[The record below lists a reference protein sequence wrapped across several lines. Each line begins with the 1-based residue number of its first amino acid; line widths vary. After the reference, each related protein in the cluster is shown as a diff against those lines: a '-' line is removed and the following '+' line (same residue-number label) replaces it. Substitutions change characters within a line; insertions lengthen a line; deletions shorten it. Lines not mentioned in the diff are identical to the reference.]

1 MRSKASL
8 VPITR
13 AFLSSYYDKHQFA
26 PISDDVP
33 LLSEQ
38 LHSFSADLQDAT
50 LPLPQ
55 GERYLL
61 EEVESQP
68 PHKIDEN
75 MWKNREQI
83 EEIIFL
89 LENSHWP
96 KLLQQQST
104 PEDVEL
110 ARLLKQLREKCAHLL
125 KIVESFQSTSSE
137 HVFNTVMTYMPQ
149 DFRGALIRKQRQR
162 SEKNKKA
169 QVDALISSGGSIR
182 DRYALLWQQQMER
195 RRQLAQLGSAA
206 GVYKTV
212 VKYLVGVP
220 QVLLDFVRQI
230 NDDQGPMEEQRLRY
244 GPPIYALTKL
254 VLNIHLFLSLSWWRF
269 EDVKLQ
275 KQQLSM
281 LEEAVNVYTSELERF
296 LKFIGE
302 VFANSPFFVTAEEAG
317 AIEANK
323 NDDYREASVP
333 AGTTYEVSLE
343 VDSVNSYIAWDFSI
357 AQGKIS
363 MDIGFSIEYTD
374 SLGRK
379 TLILP
384 YRRYDSDLGNF
395 CTILP
400 GKYKLIWDN
409 SFSTFFRKALRYKVD
424 CIPPVVEPEGE
435 ELGTM

>member
-1 MRSKASL
+1 MGSKAGL

-13 AFLSSYYDKHQFA
+13 TFLSSYYNQHPFP
-26 PISDDVP
+26 PISDDVSR
-33 LLSEQ
+33 LSQQ
-38 LHSFSADLQDAT
+38 LRSLSIHLQDT
-50 LPLPQ
+50 PLPLPQ
-55 GERYLL
+55 GQKYLL
-61 EEVESQP
+61 KEVESQP
-68 PHKIDEN
+68 PHKVDEN

-89 LENSHWP
+89 LENSYLP
-96 KLLQQQST
+96 KLLQQHST

-110 ARLLKQLREKCAHLL
+110 GHLLKQLREKCGHIL

-137 HVFNTVMTYMPQ
+137 NVFNTVMTYMPQ
-149 DFRGALIRKQRQR
+149 DFRGALIRKQRER
-162 SEKNKKA
+162 SEKNKKT
-169 QVDALISSGGSIR
+169 QVDALIDSGGSIR

-195 RRQLAQLGSAA
+195 RRQLAQLGSAT

-230 NDDQGPMEEQRLRY
+230 NEDQGPMEEQRCRY
-244 GPPIYALTKL
+244 GPPLYALTKL
-254 VLNIHLFLSLSWWRF
+254 ALNIRLFLSLSWWRLD
-269 EDVKLQ
+269 EVKLQ
-275 KQQLSM
+275 KHQLSI

-296 LKFIGE
+296 LKFIGV

-323 NDDYREASVP
+323 KEDYKEAGVP

-357 AQGKIS
+357 KQGKLS
-363 MDIGFSIEYTD
+363 MDIGFSIEYTN

-384 YRRYDSDLGNF
+384 YRRYESDQGNF
-395 CTILP
+395 CTISA
-400 GKYKLIWDN
+400 GNYKLIWDN
-409 SFSTFFRKALRYKVD
+409 SFSTFFKKALRYKVD
-424 CIPPVVEPEGE
+424 CIPPVVELE
-435 ELGTM
+435 